1 MKKLFLTCLCG
12 ITALMGLTLVSCEK
26 AVLDEETQK
35 EDQNEESVITFRI
48 NAFTIEPFET
58 RSPQNIVD
66 YCTRL
71 EFAVYQDGQL
81 KNSVSQ
87 KKADNDYGTATMALK
102 PGSYKLM
109 ILAYSSNATVSLD
122 ISNPQSISFANA
134 MGFSD
139 TFYYYSDL
147 TVTSSNQALDI
158 TMQRAASALS
168 FTITDEL
175 PNNLYRIKMKYSG
188 GSRILNATTG
198 MGVTKANDSQ
208 EVLWAVDGM
217 NAPLTLNEYTFMP
230 TETGYLTLTVTAL
243 DSNDNVIQER
253 TFTNVPMQ
261 HAMKTIYSGPFFT
274 QSASIGFS
282 LKAETDWETYKTIQ
296 F

>member
-1 MKKLFLTCLCG
+1 
-12 ITALMGLTLVSCEK
+12 
-26 AVLDEETQK
+26 
-35 EDQNEESVITFRI
+35 
-48 NAFTIEPFET
+48 
-58 RSPQNIVD
+58 
-66 YCTRL
+66 
-71 EFAVYQDGQL
+71 
-81 KNSVSQ
+81 
-87 KKADNDYGTATMALK
+87 
-102 PGSYKLM
+102 
-109 ILAYSSNATVSLD
+109 
-122 ISNPQSISFANA
+122 
-134 MGFSD
+134 
-139 TFYYYSDL
+139 
-147 TVTSSNQALDI
+147 
-158 TMQRAASALS
+158 
-168 FTITDEL
+168 
-175 PNNLYRIKMKYSG
+175 
-188 GSRILNATTG
+188 

-208 EVLWAVDGM
+208 EVMWAVDGM